1 MTDADTDTATNE
13 AADELQFTDDPDKRR
28 FVARKGGRFVGYT
41 EYELEPGRIRFTHT
55 VVKPEFE
62 GQGIGSRLARHVV
75 SDAVSRELRITPV
88 CPFVSAWLDRHKEF
102 DENVD
107 RPTEQ

>member
-1 MTDADTDTATNE
+1 MSTAE
-13 AADELQFTDDPDKRR
+13 AKGLDITDDRQRGRYIAKQD
-28 FVARKGGRFVGYT
+28 GRFVGYT

-75 SDAVSRELRITPV
+75 GDAVSRDLQITPV
-88 CPFVSAWLDRHKEF
+88 CPFVRTWLERHPEF

-107 RPTEQ
+107 LPTEP

>member
-1 MTDADTDTATNE
+1 MSTDE
-13 AADELQFTDDPDKRR
+13 ARDLEISDDLERGRYVVKQD
-28 FVARKGGRFVGYT
+28 GRFVGYT

-75 SDAVSRELRITPV
+75 EDALSRDLRIVPD
-88 CPFVSAWLDRHKEF
+88 CPFVRAWLERHKEF
-102 DENVD
+102 DEKVD
-107 RPTEQ
+107 LPTEP